1 MTVKS
6 LVAATCVA
14 TFVLGAGSSAF
25 AQAAAAPAAA
35 AAPQVTHG
43 PPIGNICV
51 FSAENAIG
59 VSTVGKYVG
68 TRMQQIVAQVSAE
81 LNAEKTAVDNEA
93 KTLEGQRASLDQATF
108 QKRATDLNTKA
119 NNLQRKAALRDR
131 EVGATEQKAVGRVVQ
146 ELEPLVRQAYQQKQ
160 CSLLLNGAAVTLA
173 NPAMDLTP
181 SVVTALNAKITQFAF
196 DREKLDQAPATAAQP
211 AARR

>member
-6 LVAATCVA
+6 IVAATCVA
-14 TFVLGAGSSAF
+14 TLVLGAGGSAF
-25 AQAAAAPAAA
+25 AQAAAAPAAP

-160 CSLLLNGAAVTLA
+160 CSLLLNGAAVTLV

-196 DREKLDQAPATAAQP
+196 DREKLDQAPAAAQP

>member
-6 LVAATCVA
+6 IVAATCVA
-14 TFVLGAGSSAF
+14 TFVLSAGSSAF
-25 AQAAAAPAAA
+25 AQAAAPAAPA
-35 AAPQVTHG
+35 VTHG

-131 EVGATEQKAVGRVVQ
+131 EVNATEQKAIGRIVT

-160 CSLLLNGAAVTLA
+160 CSLLLNGAAVTLV

-181 SVVTALNAKITQFAF
+181 AVVTALNAKITQFTF
-196 DREKLDQAPATAAQP
+196 DREKLDQAPAAAQP